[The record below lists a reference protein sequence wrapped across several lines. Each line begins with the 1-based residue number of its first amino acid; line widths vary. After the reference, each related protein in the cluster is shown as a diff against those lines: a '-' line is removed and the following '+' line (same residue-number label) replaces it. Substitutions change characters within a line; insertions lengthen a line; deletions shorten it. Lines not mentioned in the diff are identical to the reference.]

1 MSRAEWNG
9 DVLICSY
16 LCRGEKVTFK
26 IKKQENIKGKEKG
39 AAKIFTDSPQKSHNK
54 ATGKVEGDQ
63 MKGRTDDDVNLD

>member
-1 MSRAEWNG
+1 M
-9 DVLICSY
+9 
-16 LCRGEKVTFK
+16 
-26 IKKQENIKGKEKG
+26 QENIKGKEKG